1 MLPFSFGYLKN
12 FKRYRQIANVLARN
26 GFGFIIDQLGLWQPR
41 IEEDKRFQRYSP
53 PERLRMVLEQLGPT
67 FIKLGQLLSTRP
79 DIIPK
84 TYLIE
89 LAKLQDDVAP
99 VSYEEVRQVLVEEG
113 IEPEEV
119 FTSLEP
125 NPIASA
131 SIGQVHRAVMKN
143 GQQVVVKIQRPGIA
157 ETIKTDLEILLDLA
171 KMAEKRTSWGKLYQV
186 TQIVNE
192 FGEALRAEL
201 DFTREGRN
209 MEHFRQNM
217 ASNPDVIIPRVIWE
231 LTSSRILVL
240 EYIDGIKISDV
251 ELLRQ
256 AGINIEE
263 VVRNIIKSLFEQ
275 VYEHGFF
282 HADPHPGNLAVAP
295 GNKIVY
301 YDFGQVG
308 TIDEVLKELGM
319 DLVLAMVRYDVN
331 GVTRAL
337 LQMGMSTRHVNREEL
352 RRDVARLQR
361 KYYGVPFSQIN
372 LGEAL
377 AELIQLSF
385 KHRVRIPPELSLLV
399 KMLITMES
407 LVRNLAPEISP
418 VDIAEPYARRI
429 LLKRY
434 SPGRLMHRAVDVVY
448 DYANAARN
456 IPGQIESLLDL
467 LEQGGFILRLDI
479 PQLQRLNNRADII
492 SNRLSIAI
500 IIGSLIIGT
509 SLMSDKFA
517 TGILTHVPLMEIG
530 FILAAILG
538 LFLIYSVLRSGRY

>member
-41 IEEDKRFQRYSP
+41 IEEDRRYQRYSP

-231 LTSSRILVL
+231 LTNSRILVL